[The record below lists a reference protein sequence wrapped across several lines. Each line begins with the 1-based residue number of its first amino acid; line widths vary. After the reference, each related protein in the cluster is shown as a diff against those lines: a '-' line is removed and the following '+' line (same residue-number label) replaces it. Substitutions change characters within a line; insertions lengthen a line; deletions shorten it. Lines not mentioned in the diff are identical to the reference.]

1 MLEVKSNKKTEAQ
14 VEREEVKSSN
24 ETKRKKEEEYWATG
38 KRKEAIAR
46 VKLIPQKKG
55 PIVVNH
61 RPMEDYFPLFRWQK
75 LIKQPLVLTNS
86 LNRYKI
92 VVNVKGGGVSGQ
104 VGAVRQGLSRVLA
117 KADSELRPILKKEG
131 LLRRDSRQK
140 ERKKYGQRGARAKF
154 QFTKR

>member
-1 MLEVKSNKKTEAQ
+1 MAEIKDNKKIKTD
-14 VEREEVKSSN
+14 
-24 ETKRKKEEEYWATG
+24 TKRRKSKAANKAKPGKECWATG

-46 VKLIPQKKG
+46 VKLIPQNKG
-55 PIVVNH
+55 SIVVNH

-86 LNRYKI
+86 LNRYEI